1 MRPAVVSGSL
11 TVVVVLLLSGCST
24 TEPRPR
30 PAASTSSSRT
40 SHVVLELHEDHPS
53 PGSAEERDPVAAART
68 FLIAWS
74 RPDLSYPQWWS
85 TVEPL
90 LNAQGQQAY
99 AGTDP
104 AVVPRLHVSGEL
116 ELVSSSVDTSA
127 LVWIPTD
134 QGRFGLQLS
143 RLSGV
148 SAWKVS
154 RIYFPGTGPEAKP

>member
-11 TVVVVLLLSGCST
+11 AMVVVLLLSGCSAT
-24 TEPRPR
+24 GPR
-30 PAASTSSSRT
+30 PAPAAATSTSPAAP
-40 SHVVLELHEDHPS
+40 VELELHEDHPTPAS
-53 PGSAEERDPVAAART
+53 TQERDPVAAART
-68 FLIAWS
+68 FLAAWS

-85 TVEPL
+85 SLEPL
-90 LNAQGQQAY
+90 LNPQGQQAY

-104 AVVPRLHVSGEL
+104 AAVPRLQVVGEL
-116 ELVSSSVDTSA
+116 QVVSSSVDTSA

-148 SAWKVS
+148 SAWKIA
-154 RIYFPGTGPEAKP
+154 RIYFPGSGPKANP